1 LAANPGKRPIEGDA
15 LDVLAGDSPAMRSL
29 RALIR
34 RVATSD
40 STVLIL
46 GESGTGKELVAQSI
60 HRLSTR
66 HSNRFVPVNCGA
78 IPADLLESE
87 LFGHTKGAFTGALA
101 DRRGR
106 FELANSGTLFLDE
119 IGDMR
124 LDMQVKLLRVLQ
136 ERVIDRVGDDRSI
149 PVNVRVVAATHRQ
162 LEESI
167 SQGKFRAD
175 LFYRLNVVPLYVPA
189 LRDRGDDVT
198 ILFDHFAK
206 RCATPGQ
213 LPIRASEDLRE
224 WMTSYSWPGNCR
236 ELLNLVERL
245 TVFWPAQ
252 ELSLKS
258 IPSSMLPRGA
268 STVVSA
274 SSPDE
279 QAAILELF
287 QGDEDL
293 TSAKEA
299 AHAAA
304 DCVSD
309 VADLAVAELVV
320 RESSS
325 NWSAE
330 LPAAAAPTLSNATVD
345 LKQMLADFESA
356 WIREAMKVTEGN
368 ITHAAE
374 LLGLARTTLIERL
387 RKYDLSVSRQ

>member
-60 HRLSTR
+60 HRLSMR

-252 ELSLKS
+252 DLSLKS

-268 STVVSA
+268 STVVGA

-287 QGDEDL
+287 QGDENL
-293 TSAKEA
+293 MSAKEA

>member
-1 LAANPGKRPIEGDA
+1 LAANPGKRPIEGDV
-15 LDVLAGDSPAMRSL
+15 LDVLADDSSAMRSL

-34 RVATSD
+34 RVASSD

-46 GESGTGKELVAQSI
+46 GESGTGKELVAQSL

-66 HSNRFVPVNCGA
+66 QSNRFVPVNCGA

-106 FELANSGTLFLDE
+106 FELANAGTLFLDE

-149 PVNVRVVAATHRQ
+149 PINVRVVAATHRQ

-206 RCATPGQ
+206 RCAIPGQ

-252 ELSLKS
+252 DLSLKS

-268 STVVSA
+268 STVVGA

-287 QGDEDL
+287 QGDENL
-293 TSAKEA
+293 MSAKEA

>member
-252 ELSLKS
+252 DLSLKS

-268 STVVSA
+268 STVVGA

-293 TSAKEA
+293 MSAKEA

>member
-101 DRRGR
+101 DRRVR

-149 PVNVRVVAATHRQ
+149 PVNVHVVAATHRQ

-252 ELSLKS
+252 DLSLKS

-268 STVVSA
+268 STVVGA

-287 QGDEDL
+287 QGDENL
-293 TSAKEA
+293 MSAKEA

-387 RKYDLSVSRQ
+387 RKYDLSASRQ